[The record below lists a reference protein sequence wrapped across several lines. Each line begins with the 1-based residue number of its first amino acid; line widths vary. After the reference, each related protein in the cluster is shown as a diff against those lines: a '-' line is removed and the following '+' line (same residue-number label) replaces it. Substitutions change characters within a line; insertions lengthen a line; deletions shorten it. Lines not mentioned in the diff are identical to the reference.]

1 MFFHMFTNKEQL
13 LYDAISEI
21 SDHIGHSIK
30 NPISLSLLCL
40 DLGISFDD
48 KGKIFIAFNEI
59 LRDTNFD
66 DLNLQLFKEKIINI
80 IPMAENYTDIVIVGL
95 IKAFSKHLIPELYAY
110 ANVIDLELES
120 EQL

>member
-1 MFFHMFTNKEQL
+1 MEMFFHMFTNKEQL

-110 ANVIDLELES
+110 ANVYTII
-120 EQL
+120 